1 MPQTLLDK
9 IWDQHVIA
17 QLGSGLDLLH
27 IDRTL
32 VHDLGGAR
40 VFGALQDQG
49 HRVRNPEL
57 TFATVDHCC
66 SSLPGRDE
74 QSTESGSRLIPIL
87 RDRCVE
93 HFLPK
98 SLSPLREK
106 DDDLVVFTSLA
117 FMH

>member
-40 VFGALQDQG
+40 EVVIPGETGFLLPRDSVRELVDAIGALVAD
-49 HRVRNPEL
+49 P
-57 TFATVDHCC
+57 A
-66 SSLPGRDE
+66 
-74 QSTESGSRLIPIL
+74 L
-87 RDRCVE
+87 RDRLGATGRERFTDQFRHQTMTRRIRKVYDE
-93 HFLPK
+93 VLK
-98 SLSPLREK
+98 S
-106 DDDLVVFTSLA
+106 
-117 FMH
+117 